1 MQKKIMIKKNALTEH
16 KATGA
21 KIERLIKHRMMVS
34 PVNEQQSIASA
45 VKVYARPELVI
56 HYGLFIS

>member
-1 MQKKIMIKKNALTEH
+1 MQKKIMIKKNALTER

-21 KIERLIKHRMMVS
+21 KIERVIKHRMMVS
-34 PVNEQQSIASA
+34 PVNQPQSETPPVQVFA
-45 VKVYARPELVI
+45 KPELVI

>member
-1 MQKKIMIKKNALTEH
+1 MQKKIMIKKNALTER

-21 KIERLIKHRMMVS
+21 KIERVIKHRMMVS
-34 PVNEQQSIASA
+34 PVNKSQANEQPVRVFA
-45 VKVYARPELVI
+45 KPELVI